1 MKASELREMSGEQLQ
16 ATLNDTIGSL
26 FKLRLQSQSERVEA
40 PGEIRRMRRLIA
52 RIRTVFRERELVS
65 AASADTSGVEAVGA
79 ETDSV
84 ETAGVE
90 AAD

>member
-26 FKLRLQSQSERVEA
+26 FKLRLQSQSARVEA

-65 AASADTSGVEAVGA
+65 AAGAEASGAETAGGETVGA
-79 ETDSV
+79 ETASA
-84 ETAGVE
+84 ETA
-90 AAD
+90 D